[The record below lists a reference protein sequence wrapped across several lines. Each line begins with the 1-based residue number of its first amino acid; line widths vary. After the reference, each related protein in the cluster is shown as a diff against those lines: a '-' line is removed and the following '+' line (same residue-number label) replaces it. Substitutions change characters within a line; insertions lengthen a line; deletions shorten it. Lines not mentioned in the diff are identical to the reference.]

1 MSSGY
6 DVIIGGS
13 PGRALRRRTRRGRSE
28 RRTRRAR
35 GTAYWICGFP
45 LEWDWGG
52 PQEENSSRELR
63 LKISVRKWPIGEQ
76 LIINGGNKMP
86 DKSSHPLL
94 SYTDSIAA
102 GMTDTWL
109 LIGRIL
115 VALLFL
121 LTVWFGSPSTA
132 YLTSINYVMPE
143 VWSIVARVVEWIIVI
158 SLVLGLGTRY
168 GALLGFLFVVIA
180 TVTAHRWWGY
190 PQAAQLMN
198 YTFLVKNLA
207 ALGGLLLLFATGA
220 GRFSVDNMLAD
231 KSRTL
236 TVRR

>member
-1 MSSGY
+1 M
-6 DVIIGGS
+6 
-13 PGRALRRRTRRGRSE
+13 A
-28 RRTRRAR
+28 
-35 GTAYWICGFP
+35 
-45 LEWDWGG
+45 
-52 PQEENSSRELR
+52 N
-63 LKISVRKWPIGEQ
+63 
-76 LIINGGNKMP
+76 
-86 DKSSHPLL
+86 KSSHPLL
-94 SYTDSIAA
+94 SYTDSIAT

-115 VALLFL
+115 VAMLFF
-121 LTVWFGSPSTA
+121 LTVWFGSPSAA

-168 GALLGFLFVVIA
+168 GALLGFLFVIVA

-190 PQAAQLMN
+190 PQAAQLVQ

-207 ALGGLLLLFATGA
+207 ALGGLLLIFTTGA

-231 KSRTL
+231 KS
-236 TVRR
+236 